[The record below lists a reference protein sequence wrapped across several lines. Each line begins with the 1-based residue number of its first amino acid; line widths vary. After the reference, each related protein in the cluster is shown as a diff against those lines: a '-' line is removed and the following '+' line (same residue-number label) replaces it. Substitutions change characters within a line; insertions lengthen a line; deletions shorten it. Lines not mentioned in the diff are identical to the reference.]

1 MVNNNIVFLDENDAS
16 IHEQLLA
23 KVIAEALLYQIKMGK
38 EDNVVKQERK

>member
-1 MVNNNIVFLDENDAS
+1 MVNNNIVFLDENDIS

-23 KVIAEALLYQIKMGK
+23 KLIAEALLYQVRMEK